1 MPSKLDPLADLR
13 SLDPALTFR
22 DDDDSAAAG
31 EVFRR
36 IMAEGR
42 LSEERP
48 TRGSSVHRL
57 AAVAAALVVI
67 GLVLPALAIGTS
79 VFHLLADEPPPPV
92 NGLIAARGGGAIYLI
107 DPKSRG
113 VLKVK
118 GTATIDE
125 PAWSPDGKLL
135 AVERTEK
142 SATSVYTIW
151 PNGTHPRLI
160 MENASSPVWSADG
173 TRIFV
178 QRETCNEPGRC
189 EESDDATTV
198 VFSVAPDGTDAH
210 QISEEDAFDVSE
222 AGWPPETNVLSF
234 LEDEGSSATS
244 GPTTLDSSTATFSP
258 DGTVLAFADAR
269 TGIWVVSDG
278 GEPELLVK
286 GIYSSL
292 SWGTAVNTPAQGST
306 LVRYGTR
313 P

>member
-1 MPSKLDPLADLR
+1 MPSTLEPLARLR
-13 SLDPALTFR
+13 SLDPALTYP
-22 DDDDSAAAG
+22 DDDDSAAADT
-31 EVFRR
+31 VFRR
-36 IMAEGR
+36 VVAEPR
-42 LSEERP
+42 PSEERP
-48 TRGSSVHRL
+48 TRRSSVQRL
-57 AAVAAALVVI
+57 AAIAATLVVL

-79 VFHLLADEPPPPV
+79 VFHLLADEPAPPV
-92 NGLIAARGGGAIYLI
+92 NGLIAARGVGAIYLI

-113 VLKVK
+113 VLRVQ
-118 GTATIDE
+118 GTTAMNV

-142 SATSVYTIW
+142 GGTGVYTIW
-151 PNGTHPRLI
+151 PNGTHPQLI

-178 QRETCNEPGRC
+178 QRDTCIAPGGC
-189 EESDDATTV
+189 EESDDETTV

-222 AGWPPETNVLSF
+222 AGWPPQTNVLAF
-234 LEDEGSSATS
+234 LSDEGSNVTS

-258 DGTVLAFADAR
+258 DSTMLAFADAP

-278 GEPELLVK
+278 GKPELLVK
-286 GIYSSL
+286 GTYSSL
-292 SWGTAVNTPAQGST
+292 SWGTAVKAPAQGST

>member
-1 MPSKLDPLADLR
+1 MPSKLDPLVHLR
-13 SLDPALTFR
+13 SLDPAVTFR
-22 DDDDSAAAG
+22 DGDDSAAAG
-31 EVFRR
+31 EMLRR
-36 IMAEGR
+36 IISEGR
-42 LSEERP
+42 PSEERL

-57 AAVAAALVVI
+57 AAIAAALVII

-79 VFHLLADEPPPPV
+79 VFHLLADEPAPPV
-92 NGLIAARGGGAIYLI
+92 NGLIAARGVGAIYLI

-113 VLKVK
+113 VLKVQ
-118 GTATIDE
+118 GTAMMDE

-135 AVERTEK
+135 AVEQTEK
-142 SATSVYTIW
+142 GASGVYTVW
-151 PNGTHPRLI
+151 PNGTHPQLI
-160 MENASSPVWSADG
+160 LKNASAPVWSADG

-178 QRETCNEPGRC
+178 QRDTCNAPGGC
-189 EESDDATTV
+189 EESDDETTV

-258 DGTVLAFADAR
+258 DGTMLAFADAD

-286 GIYSSL
+286 GTYTSL
-292 SWGTAVNTPAQGST
+292 SWGTAVNTPAEGSA